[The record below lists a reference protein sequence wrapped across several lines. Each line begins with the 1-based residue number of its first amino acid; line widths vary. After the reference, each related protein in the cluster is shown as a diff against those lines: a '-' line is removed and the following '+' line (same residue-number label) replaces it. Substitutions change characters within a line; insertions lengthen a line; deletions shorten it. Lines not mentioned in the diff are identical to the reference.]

1 MIDIHSGNP
10 GKTIILTLFLVSVIM
25 VFVSCNKVSTEET
38 ADVQDTAFSMGTA
51 ITSTLYGRNREDLE
65 ENLERISQCL
75 SDVDRDI
82 SWREEDSLVDVFN
95 RQHEVSVDSREE
107 VFQLALEVAQE
118 SGGAFD
124 PTVLSVSGLWDI
136 GGENQRHPSQTE
148 IEEALKNVDY
158 QAVTL
163 SDGTL
168 KTDNIHILFE
178 LGAIGKGYAIE
189 QAAAKIDRDEV
200 SAGIISAGSSILTFG
215 TKPDGSKFRVAL
227 RDPRGGQDD
236 RIGIITLTDLS
247 ISTSGDYERYFEEDG
262 VRYHHI
268 LDARTGYPADSGLM
282 SVTVIADNSTLC
294 DALSTAG
301 FILGLDEGMNLMDK
315 YGVLAIFVDNQ
326 RNVYYNN
333 ESILD
338 LLSFEGEAEGYAL
351 KPYEG

>member
-10 GKTIILTLFLVSVIM
+10 GKTIILAVFLVSVIM
-25 VFVSCNKVSTEET
+25 VFISCNKVSTEGT

-51 ITSTLYGRNREDLE
+51 ITSTLYGRNRGELE
-65 ENLERISQCL
+65 ENLDRISQCL
-75 SDVDRDI
+75 NDVDQDI
-82 SWREEDSLVDVFN
+82 SWREEDSLVSIFN
-95 RQHEVSVDSREE
+95 RQHEVSVNDREE
-107 VFQLALEVAQE
+107 VFQMALKVAQD

-136 GGENQRHPSQTE
+136 GGENQRHPSKTE
-148 IEEALKNVDY
+148 IEDALKNVDY
-158 QAVTL
+158 QAATL

-168 KTDNIHILFE
+168 KTDNMHLLFE

-189 QAAAKIDRDEV
+189 QAAAEIDRDEV
-200 SAGIISAGSSILTFG
+200 SAGILSAGSSILTFG

-236 RIGIITLTDLS
+236 RIGIMTLTDLS

-301 FILGLDEGMNLMDK
+301 FILGLDEGMDLMDK

-333 ESILD
+333 ESFLD